1 MLLSHSLCVV
11 LKCHFWMSRTRDF
24 FLKLLVCVN
33 LINESHMG
41 WHEDGKDRVSF
52 FPFPCFF
59 VFPVLRCAAFFV
71 VVALDIR
78 VGLGPLHFISFS
90 PFNQISECLSEKKY
104 FYFLILE

>member
-1 MLLSHSLCVV
+1 MI
-11 LKCHFWMSRTRDF
+11 F

-52 FPFPCFF
+52 FPFPCIFF
-59 VFPVLRCAAFFV
+59 ISCVALCCILFV

-78 VGLGPLHFISFS
+78 VGPGPLHFILFS

-104 FYFLILE
+104 FYFFNT